1 MGMGLPPK
9 HLVKPAEGAA
19 SPEANPALRLLQH
32 EAEIRRQGTETELLF
47 HLVNTVQHLVAHD
60 QAMVLRRHATT
71 GQLNVEVVSGL
82 PMIDRSAPLIQE
94 IEARFHRFD
103 QEGLLAQAHLAPPT
117 LWLPLKDREGR
128 VNAGVAF
135 SRATPFSQGEVTLL
149 ARLADT
155 YAHAW
160 AALRIP
166 SRGFT
171 RGVLVNRKR
180 VMIAAGLLV
189 AVACIPVRLSVM
201 APVEVI
207 AADPFVVTSP
217 IAGVVRS
224 ILVDPN
230 TPVSAGQVL
239 VQFEDLQPR
248 NEMALAQ
255 QKLAVAQ
262 ARDAKVAAAS
272 FKDATAAHDMATAQA
287 ELELARVSYNY
298 ALEVLQRTQVA
309 TPTAGVVVYT
319 DKRDWEGRPV
329 MVGEEILQ
337 VADPT
342 KIAYRVDLPTGNSI
356 PLEAGTDV
364 KVYLDSSPLGG
375 LQAKLQS
382 ISYTP
387 RTQTGSAGTTYTV
400 LAQATDG
407 ETPRIGSRGT
417 AQLYG
422 GHVPLIVQVLRR
434 PIAATRQFIGW

>member
-1 MGMGLPPK
+1 MGMGLPVNR
-9 HLVKPAEGAA
+9 LTPASAG
-19 SPEANPALRLLQH
+19 PEANPALRLLQH
-32 EAEIRRQGTETELLF
+32 EAEIRRLATETELLF
-47 HLVNTVQHLVAHD
+47 HLANTVQHLVQHD
-60 QAMVLRRHATT
+60 QAMVLRRHAST
-71 GQLNVEVVSGL
+71 GQLNVEVVSSL
-82 PMIDRSAPLIQE
+82 PSLDRSAPLVQD
-94 IEARFHRFD
+94 IEARFHQLD
-103 QEGLLAQAHLAPPT
+103 KDGLLAQIHVAPPE
-117 LWLPLKDREGR
+117 LWLPLKDRDGR
-128 VNAGVAF
+128 TDAGVMF
-135 SRATPFSQGEVTLL
+135 KRSEPFSTGEQTLL
-149 ARLADT
+149 ARLAET

-160 AALRIP
+160 SALRV
-166 SRGFT
+166 RQGGLA
-171 RGVLVNRKR
+171 RGVLLNRKR
-180 VMIAAGLLV
+180 IMMAGGLV
-189 AVACIPVRLSVM
+189 LAVCCIPVRLNVM

-207 AADPFVVTSP
+207 AAEPFVLTSP
-217 IAGVVRS
+217 IAGVVKS
-224 ILVDPN
+224 ILVEPN
-230 TPVSAGQVL
+230 TAVSAGQVL

-309 TPTAGVVVYT
+309 TPAAGVVVYT

-337 VADPT
+337 VADPA

-356 PLEAGTDV
+356 PLEAGADV
-364 KVYLDSSPLGG
+364 NVYLDSSPLGG
-375 LQAKLQS
+375 LAAKLAS

-387 RTQTGSAGTTYTV
+387 RVQSGGGSSYTV

-407 ETPRIGSRGT
+407 QTPRIGSRGT

>member
-1 MGMGLPPK
+1 MGMGLPASR
-9 HLVKPAEGAA
+9 LKPAEATAA
-19 SPEANPALRLLQH
+19 PEVNPAVRLLQH
-32 EAEIRRQGTETELLF
+32 EAEIRRLGSETELLF
-47 HLVNTVQHLVAHD
+47 HLANSVQHLVQHE

-71 GQLNVEVVSGL
+71 GQLNVEVVSSL
-82 PMIDRSAPLIQE
+82 PDLDRSAPLVQE
-94 IEARFHRFD
+94 IEARFHQLD
-103 QEGLLAQAHLAPPT
+103 KAGLLAQAHVAAPE
-117 LWLPLKDREGR
+117 LWLPLKDRDGR
-128 VNAGVAF
+128 TDAGVVF
-135 SRATPFSQGEVTLL
+135 KRDTPFSAGEQTLL
-149 ARLADT
+149 ARLAET

-160 AALRIP
+160 SALRVRP
-166 SRGFT
+166 RGFA
-171 RGVLVNRKR
+171 RGVVVNRKR
-180 VMIAAGLLV
+180 LMMAGGFLL
-189 AVACIPVRLSVM
+189 AISCIPVRLNVM
-201 APVEVI
+201 APVEVV
-207 AADPFVVTSP
+207 AADPFVVTAP

-224 ILVDPN
+224 ILVEPN
-230 TPVSAGQVL
+230 TPVNAGQVL

-262 ARDAKVAAAS
+262 ARNAKVAAAS
-272 FKDATAAHDMATAQA
+272 FKDATATHDLATAQA

-309 TPTAGVVVYT
+309 TPTGGVVVYT

-337 VADPT
+337 VADPA

-356 PLEAGTDV
+356 ALEAGAEV
-364 KVYLDSSPLGG
+364 KVYLDSAPLGG
-375 LQAKLQS
+375 LVAKLSS

-387 RTQTGSAGTTYTV
+387 RTQTGGNGSSYTV
-400 LAQATDG
+400 MAQATDG
-407 ETPRIGSRGT
+407 QTPRIGSRGT